1 MELTSYLT
9 DERTMTLFRRM
20 ASLFCRN
27 LREAPE
33 GGFGPISTM
42 IRAPPRRRFF
52 CGNRKEGFCP
62 KLTGWKS
69 LAALLS

>member
-1 MELTSYLT
+1 
-9 DERTMTLFRRM
+9 
-20 ASLFCRN
+20 